1 MTNQLKNS
9 NHEEQPEV
17 KAPAPKGRNKFSVA
31 INRLLNGEFLAREGL
46 VKHFNFIAFLVGLL
60 ILHIS
65 LIYYYENTEREIG
78 RVRRDMDDAKS
89 EYSNIIGKYESER
102 RQSKVATKVVD
113 LGLRELITE
122 PKIIEVEPGYLKE
135 EKP

>member
-1 MTNQLKNS
+1 M
-9 NHEEQPEV
+9 
-17 KAPAPKGRNKFSVA
+17 KATAPKGRNKFSVA

-65 LIYYYENTEREIG
+65 LIYYYENTEREMG
-78 RVRRDMDDAKS
+78 RIRQDMDDAKS
-89 EYSNIIGKYESER
+89 EYSNIIGKYEAER
-102 RQSKVATKVVD
+102 RQSKVATKVID
-113 LGLRELITE
+113 LGLHELITE